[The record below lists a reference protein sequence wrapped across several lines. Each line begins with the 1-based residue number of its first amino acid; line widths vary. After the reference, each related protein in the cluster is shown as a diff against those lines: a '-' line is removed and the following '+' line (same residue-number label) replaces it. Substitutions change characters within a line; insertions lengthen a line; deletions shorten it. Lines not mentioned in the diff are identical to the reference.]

1 MPAAAMPAFS
11 GHLMPFQGPILEYD
25 IIGHPQAD
33 FHFAVV
39 FPFHSADG
47 GSVTLIREYAQVG
60 QHHASSPTC
69 LLQLGKDGDGMQQS
83 YKIFSHSRRLP
94 TIICRASTS

>member
-1 MPAAAMPAFS
+1 MCTCNSVRLLDLLAIAARPSNEQPCGM
-11 GHLMPFQGPILEYD
+11 LQGPVLEYD

-47 GSVTLIREYAQVG
+47 GSVTLIREYAQVRG
-60 QHHASSPTC
+60 LDNREDSSAKGVT
-69 LLQLGKDGDGMQQS
+69 G
-83 YKIFSHSRRLP
+83 RLP
-94 TIICRASTS
+94 MLCV